1 MKVPVDIDLRRASS
15 TLCQFGSGAKFTEKV
30 DGCFGTERSRC
41 PAIPSQI
48 MERTS
53 AARANCD
60 LDKEAILSRSCLLV
74 SLSAPSVDSPFIL
87 LTSCETNT
95 GSISEKLCHEN
106 ETLGIVQ
113 IRGNSRDGETGENLV
128 NDIAVRQVDMDVRLC
143 LLFEG
148 WYVILKRMNRWTARR
163 SMTGHLVCKPVH

>member
-60 LDKEAILSRSCLLV
+60 LDKDAILSRSCLLV

-106 ETLGIVQ
+106 ETLGIVR
-113 IRGNSRDGETGENLV
+113 I
-128 NDIAVRQVDMDVRLC
+128 
-143 LLFEG
+143 
-148 WYVILKRMNRWTARR
+148 
-163 SMTGHLVCKPVH
+163 